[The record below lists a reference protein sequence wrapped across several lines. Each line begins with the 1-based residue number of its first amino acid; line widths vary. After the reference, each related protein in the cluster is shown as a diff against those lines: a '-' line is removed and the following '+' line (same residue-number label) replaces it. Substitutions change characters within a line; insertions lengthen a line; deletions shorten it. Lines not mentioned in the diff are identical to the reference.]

1 MTIERVIEGV
11 SCYYDREDHE
21 WRDIENGYK
30 LIPKTEL
37 FKAYNIVLEHLMY
50 NSADERLINLLLSES
65 ESILPKKGD

>member
-37 FKAYNIVLEHLMY
+37 FKAYNIVVEHLMFMG
-50 NSADERLINLLLSES
+50 ADERLINLLLSES
-65 ESILPKKGD
+65 DKILPNKED